1 MTKTGWLEHAK
12 SNLLPLSEDKN
23 NFFKAKKEWIYVGL
37 FDNEEADFD
46 CQLCGHKEIRYE
58 YTIINKMNQNKMI
71 VGSSCITKF
80 IEHMAETHEHLYD
93 TLGDTVT
100 VQRVEQDKVD
110 YWEKILFEA
119 LDSRFF
125 RTEFQQSIT
134 KQIIKDGKLTINQAK
149 CLRSF
154 YDTLNQNEKT
164 AFRKI
169 VSIKLRKDNHK
180 DQYKDLTALEKRFV
194 LKLLN
199 TQQKKRMRELYE
211 S

>member
-1 MTKTGWLEHAK
+1 MAKTGWLERAK

-23 NFFKAKKEWIYVGL
+23 NFFEAKREWIYVGL

-58 YTIINKMNQNKMI
+58 YTIKNKLNQNKMI

-110 YWEKILFEA
+110 YWETILFEA
-119 LDSRFF
+119 LNSRFF
-125 RTEFQQSIT
+125 KTEFQQSIT

-149 CLRSF
+149 YLRSF

-180 DQYKDLTALEKRFV
+180 DQYKDLTALEKSFI
-194 LKLLN
+194 LKLL
-199 TQQKKRMRELYE
+199 TPQQKKRMRELYE
-211 S
+211 G

>member
-1 MTKTGWLEHAK
+1 MAKSGWLENAK

-23 NFFKAKKEWIYVGL
+23 IFFKAKKEWIYVGL

-46 CQLCGHKEIRYE
+46 CQLCSHKEIRYE
-58 YTIINKMNQNKMI
+58 YTIKNKLNQNKMI

-80 IEHMAETHEHLYD
+80 IEHMAETYEHLYD
-93 TLGDTVT
+93 TSGDTVT

-110 YWEKILFEA
+110 YWEKILLEA
-119 LDSRFF
+119 LNIRFF

-134 KQIIKDGKLTINQAK
+134 TQIIKDGKLTINQAK

-169 VSIKLRKDNHK
+169 VSIKLRKDKHK
-180 DQYKDLTALEKRFV
+180 GQYKDLTALEKSFIFN
-194 LKLLN
+194 LLN

-211 S
+211 G

>member
-58 YTIINKMNQNKMI
+58 YTIINELNQNKMI

-93 TLGDTVT
+93 TLGGTVT

-119 LDSRFF
+119 LNSRFF

-180 DQYKDLTALEKRFV
+180 DQYKDLTALEKRFI

-199 TQQKKRMRELYE
+199 TQQKNA
-211 S
+211 

>member
-211 S
+211 G

>member
-1 MTKTGWLEHAK
+1 M
-12 SNLLPLSEDKN
+12 
-23 NFFKAKKEWIYVGL
+23 
-37 FDNEEADFD
+37 
-46 CQLCGHKEIRYE
+46 
-58 YTIINKMNQNKMI
+58 
-71 VGSSCITKF
+71 
-80 IEHMAETHEHLYD
+80 
-93 TLGDTVT
+93 
-100 VQRVEQDKVD
+100 
-110 YWEKILFEA
+110 
-119 LDSRFF
+119 DSRFF

-169 VSIKLRKDNHK
+169 VSIRLRKDNHK

-211 S
+211 G

>member
-46 CQLCGHKEIRYE
+46 CQLCAHKEIRYE
-58 YTIINKMNQNKMI
+58 YTIINKMHQNKMI
-71 VGSSCITKF
+71 VVSSCITKF

-100 VQRVEQDKVD
+100 VQRAEQDKVD

-169 VSIKLRKDNHK
+169 VSIRLRKDNHK

-211 S
+211 G

>member
-1 MTKTGWLEHAK
+1 M
-12 SNLLPLSEDKN
+12 
-23 NFFKAKKEWIYVGL
+23 YVGL

-46 CQLCGHKEIRYE
+46 CQLCAHKEIRYE

-100 VQRVEQDKVD
+100 VQRAEQDKVD

-169 VSIKLRKDNHK
+169 VSIRLRKDNHK

-211 S
+211 G

>member
-1 MTKTGWLEHAK
+1 MAKTGWLERAK

-23 NFFKAKKEWIYVGL
+23 NFFEAKREWIYVGL

-58 YTIINKMNQNKMI
+58 YTIKNKLNQNKMI

-110 YWEKILFEA
+110 YWETILFEA
-119 LDSRFF
+119 LNSRFF
-125 RTEFQQSIT
+125 KTEFQQSIT

-149 CLRSF
+149 YLRSF

-169 VSIKLRKDNHK
+169 VSIKLRKDKHK
-180 DQYKDLTALEKRFV
+180 DQYKDLTALEKSFI
-194 LKLLN
+194 LKLL
-199 TQQKKRMRELYE
+199 TPQQKKRMRELYE
-211 S
+211 G

>member
-1 MTKTGWLEHAK
+1 MAKTGWLERAK

-23 NFFKAKKEWIYVGL
+23 NFFEAKREWIYVGL

-58 YTIINKMNQNKMI
+58 YTIKNKLNQNKMI

-100 VQRVEQDKVD
+100 VQRVEQEKVD
-110 YWEKILFEA
+110 YWETILFEA
-119 LDSRFF
+119 LNSRFF
-125 RTEFQQSIT
+125 KTEFQQSIT

-149 CLRSF
+149 YLRSF

-180 DQYKDLTALEKRFV
+180 DQYKDLTALEKSFI
-194 LKLLN
+194 LKLL
-199 TQQKKRMRELYE
+199 TPQQKKRMRELYE
-211 S
+211 G